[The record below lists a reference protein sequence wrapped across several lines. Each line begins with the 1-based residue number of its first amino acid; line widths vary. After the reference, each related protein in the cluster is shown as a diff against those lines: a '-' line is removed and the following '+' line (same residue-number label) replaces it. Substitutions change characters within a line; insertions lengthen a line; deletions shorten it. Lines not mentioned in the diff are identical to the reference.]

1 VYQQI
6 NSVKNTADDSVM
18 KYPDTVILL
27 FAKAPVAGKV
37 NTRLIADIGVQAA
50 TLLQRDLIAQRLS
63 MLTQANLCAVSLMCS
78 PDVHDDYFVHC
89 KTQYPI
95 SLLAQ
100 SGEDLGKRML
110 NGIKQALQQYKY
122 CIVIGTDAPVLDEA
136 LISQAIERLK
146 TGAEVVFVPAEDGGY
161 VLVGLQKPYEFLF
174 QGISWGSAEVMQ
186 QSRSKLKINGISFDE
201 LATCWDIDRL
211 EDYQRY
217 LVFKEAR

>member
-1 VYQQI
+1 
-6 NSVKNTADDSVM
+6 VKNIADAPDM
-18 KYPDTVILL
+18 KYSDTVILL

-50 TLLQRDLIAQRLS
+50 TLLQRDLIDQRLS
-63 MLTQANLCAVSLMCS
+63 MLIQANLCAVSLMCS

-89 KTQYPI
+89 KAQYPI
-95 SLLAQ
+95 TLLAQ
-100 SGEDLGKRML
+100 SGDDLGARML

-122 CIVIGTDAPVLDEA
+122 CIVIGTDAPVLDEV

-174 QGISWGSAEVMQ
+174 QGISWGSTEVMQ
-186 QSRSKLKINGISFDE
+186 QSTSKLKKNSISFSE

-217 LVFKEAR
+217 LAIKGKV